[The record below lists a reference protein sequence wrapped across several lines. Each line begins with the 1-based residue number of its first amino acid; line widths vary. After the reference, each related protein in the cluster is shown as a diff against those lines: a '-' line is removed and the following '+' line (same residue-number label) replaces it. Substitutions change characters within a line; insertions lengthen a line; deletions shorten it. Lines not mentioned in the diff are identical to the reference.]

1 MASVLPTLEM
11 SSGMHSGSMSRIF
24 LKGLFVSYST
34 PRAVCASMMA
44 FISWLNTGTKRSAVV
59 KVNAYL

>member
-1 MASVLPTLEM
+1 MQT
-11 SSGMHSGSMSRIF
+11 GSMSDIF
-24 LKGLFVSYST
+24 LKGFLVSNST

-44 FISWLNTGTKRSAVV
+44 FISCVKMGTNLSAVV